1 MENSCISD
9 QGWRSETVSDGTSL
23 VAREH
28 DEAILTH
35 KLKTPDTLINFLYR
49 LERITEQHKRATVKG
64 KCV

>member
-49 LERITEQHKRATVKG
+49 LERITEQHKRETVKG